1 MMSNIKICKF
11 KKESVL
17 PLDFFMN
24 PVSAGFP
31 SPAEDHLE
39 SSLDLNEH
47 LIDHPSA
54 TFYVYAK
61 GDSMEGSGISDGDI
75 MVVDRSLEPQN
86 GNIVIASIAGEFTV
100 KRLVVKNNKHYL
112 VPSNNSYKLI
122 LITEDMDVHIWGV
135 VIHSIHSFK

>member
-1 MMSNIKICKF
+1 MSNIKICKF
-11 KKESVL
+11 KKESAL

-39 SSLDLNEH
+39 SSLDLNEY

-100 KRLVVKNNKHYL
+100 KRLMVKNNKHYL
-112 VPSNNSYKLI
+112 VPSNNSYQLI

>member
-1 MMSNIKICKF
+1 MSDIKIYKF
-11 KKESVL
+11 KKESSL
-17 PLDFFMN
+17 PLNFFMN

-61 GDSMEGSGISDGDI
+61 GHSMEGSGICDGDI

-86 GNIVIASIAGEFTV
+86 GNIVIASISGDFTV
-100 KRLVVKNNKHYL
+100 KRLMIKNNKNYL
-112 VPSNNSYKLI
+112 VPSNKNYKLI
-122 LITEDMDVHIWGV
+122 LITDDMDVHIWGV